1 MPRSLSPGELVRV
14 SFFNGDTDVL
24 SNGVILEI
32 YPGESVFMVA
42 IPHPLRKYTIKVVTV
57 ERLERLTRGMVTQGQ
72 YNEALEFQNEMDKVV
87 DTEGTHIMGRTQ
99 GGKSKKR
106 RQRRSSTKRKGR
118 K

>member
-57 ERLERLTRGMVTQGQ
+57 ERLERLTRGMVTQSQ
-72 YNEALEFQNEMDKVV
+72 FDEALEFQKEMDSVV
-87 DTEGTHIMGRTQ
+87 DSEGIHIMGRTS

-106 RQRRSSTKRKGR
+106 RRRRSSTKRKGR

>member
-14 SFFNGDTDVL
+14 STFDGDTDVL

-32 YPGESVFMVA
+32 YPGERTFMVA
-42 IPHPLRKYTIKVVTV
+42 IPHPLRKYTIKIVTV
-57 ERLERLTRGMVTQGQ
+57 ERVERLTREMVTQSE
-72 YNEALEFQNEMDKVV
+72 YNEALEFQKQMDSTV
-87 DTEGTHIMGRTQ
+87 DSEGIHIMGRTS

-106 RQRRSSTKRKGR
+106 RRRRSSTKRKGR